1 MHLQG
6 RGNCG
11 RGKQI
16 GGEEIGPRR
25 FTALCK
31 QTLAFVQETKL
42 RKPRPSKIVM
52 MENLWYF
59 NSEKLN

>member
-11 RGKQI
+11 CGKQI

-25 FTALCK
+25 FTAPV
-31 QTLAFVQETKL
+31 QTNISF
-42 RKPRPSKIVM
+42 RSRD
-52 MENLWYF
+52 
-59 NSEKLN
+59 